1 MKVRSHIN
9 LTVAFLLLTQLML
22 GVLRVQIVPLGW
34 NVDEII
40 HFAHTRLVAAAC
52 LRDTV
57 GLPWSLHREDSEI
70 GENVT
75 ELMAF
80 NKEELTK
87 VYPRD
92 SQSSPCELLFDK
104 RRLTNSGYYIWAG
117 LPMAIF
123 NDFSDRTTINLG
135 RLATLVLG
143 VIATTL
149 TYSTARNLFPKN
161 HLIHIG
167 AASIMALNH
176 QQGDITSGLNTDA
189 GATFAISLLFWTL
202 SGFSMNN
209 IKFGSVFKTFTLAAG
224 LQNGVIDQNTMFT
237 NLKHKIFCAGQEIF
251 VFPRCACDPCIHQSG
266 WGPLGLT
273 LRQLK

>member
-1 MKVRSHIN
+1 MKVQSHLN
-9 LTVAFLLLTQLML
+9 LAVIFLLLTQLML

-87 VYPRD
+87 VYPED
-92 SQSSPCELLFDK
+92 SQSSPCELLFDR

-123 NDFSDRTTINLG
+123 NNLSDRTTINPVSY
-135 RLATLVLG
+135 T
-143 VIATTL
+143 
-149 TYSTARNLFPKN
+149 
-161 HLIHIG
+161 H
-167 AASIMALNH
+167 
-176 QQGDITSGLNTDA
+176 
-189 GATFAISLLFWTL
+189 
-202 SGFSMNN
+202 
-209 IKFGSVFKTFTLAAG
+209 
-224 LQNGVIDQNTMFT
+224 
-237 NLKHKIFCAGQEIF
+237 
-251 VFPRCACDPCIHQSG
+251 
-266 WGPLGLT
+266 LT
-273 LRQLK
+273 LPTKA